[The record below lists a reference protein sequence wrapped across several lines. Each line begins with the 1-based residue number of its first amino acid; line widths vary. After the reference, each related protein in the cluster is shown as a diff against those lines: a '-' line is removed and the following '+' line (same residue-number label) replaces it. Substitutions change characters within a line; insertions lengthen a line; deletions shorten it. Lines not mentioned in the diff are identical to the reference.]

1 MLWLL
6 SGIMV
11 CLCVRIYFPLPCVCV
26 CLFLNKKKKKKKTY
40 FYLVALIEKE
50 NESFMYTT
58 PMTLINS
65 FEVTRTCLYPSWIF
79 FYPCVGF
86 FLPLCRSNVAAVCS
100 FSLPFVG
107 LPATCRSMWILWLL
121 WWSWRDSRY
130 WGYSWWFSRLSL
142 WRD

>member
-1 MLWLL
+1 
-6 SGIMV
+6 MV
-11 CLCVRIYFPLPCVCV
+11 CLYVRIHFPLPCVCV
-26 CLFLNKKKKKKKTY
+26 SLFLKKKKKKPY
-40 FYLVALIEKE
+40 FFLVALIEKE

-86 FLPLCRSNVAAVCS
+86 FLPLCRSNVAVVCS
-100 FSLPFVG
+100 FSLSFVG
-107 LPATCRSMWILWLL
+107 LPATCQSMWILWFL

-130 WGYSWWFSRLSL
+130 LGYSWWFSRLSL

>member
-1 MLWLL
+1 MWYAFVLESIFLYL
-6 SGIMV
+6 VFAFV
-11 CLCVRIYFPLPCVCV
+11 CFST
-26 CLFLNKKKKKKKTY
+26 KKKKKKKTY

-107 LPATCRSMWILWLL
+107 LPTTCRSMWILWFL

-130 WGYSWWFSRLSL
+130 LGYSWWFSRLSL
-142 WRD
+142 WWDESNKH